1 MREQRSDLHL
11 YYIFLL
17 CKTLPIT
24 RMCFLLWLCT
34 NVVTVNRICH
44 CTNHASQR
52 TEKVLSANDLPSL
65 RRTAQTYFLI
75 LSRSSGGE
83 ENSSKTMNDET
94 SCLLGELVSTK
105 TGYIQRT
112 TVATNTVGDWQKS
125 DLLVKRISF
134 YTWVIE
140 VSRVIAGASVS
151 SRKYYTIRVAH
162 TIRLHKLQW
171 QQTTDRTIDKVQS
184 CRPVLRIAITSS
196 C

>member
-1 MREQRSDLHL
+1 MFS
-11 YYIFLL
+11 
-17 CKTLPIT
+17 
-24 RMCFLLWLCT
+24 
-34 NVVTVNRICH
+34 VVTVHECCDCAFVHSHNRICH
-44 CTNHASQR
+44 CSNHASQC

-94 SCLLGELVSTK
+94 SFLLGELVSTK

-112 TVATNTVGDWQKS
+112 TVATNTVGDCKKS

-151 SRKYYTIRVAH
+151 SRKYYAIRVAH